1 MFYIGDIPAVP
12 LVVDLPDD
20 GHTWTGATATMT
32 RPDGT
37 TAAAASTTLDLPSLE
52 VEVIPPGPLTLAGVH
67 SVAVTLT
74 DAGAG
79 TSRLPRLRFVVEDE
93 ASGWHTIASASEEW
107 ADAENIAEPVL
118 FELLDIA
125 RGDVLAYASVPAEDE
140 AVPVRYR
147 KGQIMQARNT
157 WNAARVDPATGG
169 DGEESFIIRPFPL
182 DWAIRQVLRPRTGI
196 PVIG

>member
-1 MFYIGDIPAVP
+1 MFYIGDVPAVP
-12 LVVDLPDD
+12 LVVELPDD
-20 GHTWTGATATMT
+20 GHAWTAATATMT

-37 TAAAASTTLDLPSLE
+37 TAAASATLDLPALE
-52 VEVIPPGPLTLAGVH
+52 VEVIPPGPLTISGVH
-67 SVAVTLT
+67 SVAVILT
-74 DAGAG
+74 DAGSG
-79 TSRLPRLRFVVEDE
+79 TSRLPRIRFVVEDE
-93 ASGWHTIASASEEW
+93 ASGWHTIASANEEW
-107 ADAENIAEPVL
+107 SDAEHIAEPVL
-118 FELLDIA
+118 FELLDTA
-125 RGDVLAYASVPAEDE
+125 RGDVLAYASVLAED
-140 AVPVRYR
+140 APVPVRYR